1 MKRKVVN
8 PNPQE
13 LKLKKIEEK
22 LYESDVK
29 EQLIRTEE
37 MLEEERLKSSQKNKT
52 K

>member
-13 LKLKKIEEK
+13 IKLKKLEEK
-22 LYESDVK
+22 IYESDVK
-29 EQLIRTEE
+29 EELITEE
-37 MLEEERLKSSQKNKT
+37 MLEEERAKANQKNKI